1 MNKLPVTVLSG
12 FLGAGKTTLLNH
24 ILHNKQGLKVAVIVN
39 DMSEVNID
47 AQLVENENTLSRTEE
62 KLVEMSNGCICCT
75 LREDLMIEVE
85 KLAKEQRFDYLVIES
100 TGISEPIPV
109 AQTFSFESED
119 GTIDLSRFSYVDTMV
134 TVVDAFNFLKDFS
147 SPEYLTDRNLTNI
160 ENDERTIVN
169 LLTDQVEFANVI
181 LLNKTDLVSESQ
193 LSILNDI
200 IKKLNPEAKINT
212 TITLDGFIRPT
223 EEVSVS
229 YLLSTSI
236 DSEVDGL
243 GYAGRIFT
251 GKRTNNYYIGYVNNF
266 VSDNYNPDM
275 GFVYQKDVMH
285 HSPGGYAILRPKS
298 LPFIR
303 RWDPGIFANYYHDL
317 KDFGTFQQAN
327 IYIFPIYMWFKD
339 NSFFEASFTP
349 IWQNINFNFSPLG
362 IAIAQDRYHYTRYYL
377 RYNTDRSKK
386 LSASVSYDFG
396 DFYNGKRKTVFG
408 NLRYAPTPN
417 IALSTSYEHNNID
430 GLGLQDE
437 SLKTDLYSVNLRLA
451 LNSRLQFN
459 SFYQYNSFN
468 DQGRLNL
475 RFSWEYQPLSFI
487 YLVFNDIVE
496 DQFTPRVLDRQ
507 FISKIT
513 FLKQF

>member
-1 MNKLPVTVLSG
+1 MQKLPVTVLSG

-47 AQLVENENTLSRTEE
+47 AQIVENENTLSRTEE

-200 IKKLNPEAKINT
+200 IKKLNPEAKIIKTNHSKVDLLEVINT
-212 TITLDGFIRPT
+212 HLFDFDKAENSAGWIKELENEHTPES
-223 EEVSVS
+223 EE
-229 YLLSTSI
+229 Y
-236 DSEVDGL
+236 G
-243 GYAGRIFT
+243 
-251 GKRTNNYYIGYVNNF
+251 IGSF
-266 VSDNYNPDM
+266 V
-275 GFVYQKDVMH
+275 F
-285 HSPGGYAILRPKS
+285 
-298 LPFIR
+298 
-303 RWDPGIFANYYHDL
+303 
-317 KDFGTFQQAN
+317 
-327 IYIFPIYMWFKD
+327 
-339 NSFFEASFTP
+339 
-349 IWQNINFNFSPLG
+349 
-362 IAIAQDRYHYTRYYL
+362 
-377 RYNTDRSKK
+377 RSKK
-386 LSASVSYDFG
+386 PFHPERFLSFIQNEFPTNIIRSKGLFWLASRS
-396 DFYNGKRKTVFG
+396 NQ
-408 NLRYAPTPN
+408 
-417 IALSTSYEHNNID
+417 ALIWSSA
-430 GLGLQDE
+430 GG
-437 SLKTDLYSVNLRLA
+437 SLKTDPAGVWWASMPFQERIAN
-451 LNSRLQFN
+451 
-459 SFYQYNSFN
+459 
-468 DQGRLNL
+468 
-475 RFSWEYQPLSFI
+475 PTFI
-487 YLVFNDIVE
+487 NNQQMIESDWHQIYGDRKIELVFIGQHINVKEITAQLDACLLTNQE
-496 DQFTPRVLDRQ
+496 LDLLQNNLFQTTDQWPVPYY
-507 FISKIT
+507 
-513 FLKQF
+513 